1 MRWPL
6 FLYSFGTDSIADA
19 QQPAELVDG
28 ASAFIDQ
35 SGICQIARRQP
46 IAVVA
51 FYLKRPP
58 RRRLMPSLEPS
69 FRTRTTTRQGPK
81 KCALS
86 FGLMPICAAK
96 LLIVIILGCGNSIV
110 VLNLTFP
117 RRPHLATLTPGFN
130 LDRRLTGERMCLV

>member
-1 MRWPL
+1 MRADLQLDTSAGPTVPARTDANKRCRRTIPTAHMVRRPL

-35 SGICQIARRQP
+35 SGICQIARSQP

-58 RRRLMPSLEPS
+58 RMGLMPSLEPS
-69 FRTRTTTRQGPK
+69 FRTRSTTRQAPK

-86 FGLMPICAAK
+86 FGLMPISNAD
-96 LLIVIILGCGNSIV
+96 L
-110 VLNLTFP
+110 
-117 RRPHLATLTPGFN
+117 RR
-130 LDRRLTGERMCLV
+130 